1 MFYFTAVALCK
12 VMIRN
17 NDDDS
22 IGYFLDD
29 VKRQRERRRGRGK
42 A

>member
-12 VMIRN
+12 VMIRDSDDDD
-17 NDDDS
+17 DDDS

-29 VKRQRERRRGRGK
+29 VKRQRERR
-42 A
+42 

>member
-1 MFYFTAVALCK
+1 
-12 VMIRN
+12 MIRDSDDDD
-17 NDDDS
+17 DDDS

-29 VKRQRERRRGRGK
+29 VKRQRERRWGREK